1 MKCEIIKEI
10 KPEIDEFI
18 VRPHK
23 IIDDEKLND
32 FPEYIPN
39 YLPNFPHQYT
49 YMKTSVIIILSLKY

>member
-1 MKCEIIKEI
+1 MEYEKLSEI

-18 VRPHK
+18 DKPHK
-23 IIDDEKLND
+23 IIDDEKLDD

-49 YMKTSVIIILSLKY
+49 YMKTSVRFFKIL